1 METNT
6 AEKKKRRVY
15 LKPLNPRLT
24 AEDRLDADLRL
35 LSRALRAWECKMRPS
50 ARHHRPPTPDR
61 CLPRDRFIASPV
73 EERSAVGE
81 PSTISRARIILTRTR
96 MAGSAN
102 EDIGKRRRM

>member
-35 LSRALRAWECKMRPS
+35 LSRALRAWECKMRAS
-50 ARHHRPPTPDR
+50 AHHRRPPTPDR
-61 CLPRDRFIASPV
+61 YLPRRSFIASPV
-73 EERSAVGE
+73 ADW
-81 PSTISRARIILTRTR
+81 PWRART
-96 MAGSAN
+96 SASRGN
-102 EDIGKRRRM
+102 NL

>member
-1 METNT
+1 MATNT

-15 LKPLNPRLT
+15 LKPLDPRLT

-50 ARHHRPPTPDR
+50 THHHRPPTPDR

-73 EERSAVGE
+73 ETGRDELGLPRLAE
-81 PSTISRARIILTRTR
+81 TISKIPTCTSL
-96 MAGSAN
+96 GSA
-102 EDIGKRRRM
+102 GC

>member
-50 ARHHRPPTPDR
+50 ARQRRPSTPDR

-73 EERSAVGE
+73 EDW
-81 PSTISRARIILTRTR
+81 PWRART
-96 MAGSAN
+96 
-102 EDIGKRRRM
+102 

>member
-6 AEKKKRRVY
+6 AEKKKRPVY

-50 ARHHRPPTPDR
+50 ARQRRPPTPDR

-73 EERSAVGE
+73 EDWRGE
-81 PSTISRARIILTRTR
+81 LGPNRESSLPQV
-96 MAGSAN
+96 SP
-102 EDIGKRRRM
+102 EE